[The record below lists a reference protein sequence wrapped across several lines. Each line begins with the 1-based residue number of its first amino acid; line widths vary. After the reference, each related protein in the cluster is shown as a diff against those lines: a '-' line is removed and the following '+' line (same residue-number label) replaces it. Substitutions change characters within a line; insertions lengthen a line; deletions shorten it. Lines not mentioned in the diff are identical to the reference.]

1 MSYRVEVLE
10 PLTEE
15 PLGFLMTED
24 DENPNNVERV
34 ASFDTLEDVR
44 QAIGESIAA
53 GRPMDYLVEDESGE
67 HIGVAYADGEV
78 WHYELPED

>member
-10 PLTEE
+10 PFTEA

-24 DENPNNVERV
+24 DTQV
-34 ASFDTLEDVR
+34 ATFGTLDDVR

-67 HIGVAYADGEV
+67 HVGVAYADGEV